1 MEAIIDPVPPT
12 PLVDLTDGEMNSCP
26 MEECVGELKRA
37 ENIPGL
43 LLLIPTHVHSVSSHL

>member
-12 PLVDLTDGEMNSCP
+12 PLVDLTDGEMNGCP
-26 MEECVGELKRA
+26 MEECGGELKRA

-43 LLLIPTHVHSVSSHL
+43 LLLIPTHVRSVSSYL

>member
-26 MEECVGELKRA
+26 MDECVGELKRA

-43 LLLIPTHVHSVSSHL
+43 LLLIPTHVRSVSSHL

>member
-12 PLVDLTDGEMNSCP
+12 PLVNLTDGEMNGCP
-26 MEECVGELKRA
+26 MEECGGELKRA

-43 LLLIPTHVHSVSSHL
+43 LLLIPTHVCSVSSHL